1 MENPK
6 LIFLFISLLSI
17 IPWPSQSSSNSTCLE
32 TVNEIRFT
40 YYVQDKT
47 LGDGQSV
54 YAVARSIITDQVPSG
69 FGAVYVVD
77 VLVTYGPEITSK
89 KLGRIQGVTV
99 SSDLREVALE
109 TILNLVITEGE
120 WKGSTLSIF
129 GRNPLYD
136 EVREVSIVGGTGAFN
151 LAWGYATTS
160 TYYVNKYGTRAVY
173 KYDVVVY
180 NTTFAL

>member
-40 YYVQDKT
+40 FYTHDRS
-47 LGDGQSV
+47 LGDGQNV
-54 YAVARSIITDQVPSG
+54 YSVARSIITDQVPSA
-69 FGAVYVVD
+69 FGVVYVVD
-77 VLVTYGPEITSK
+77 VLATYGPEITSK
-89 KLGRIQGVTV
+89 KLGRIQGATV
-99 SSDLREVALE
+99 SSDLREVALDV
-109 TILNLVITEGE
+109 IVNLVITEGE
-120 WKGSTLSIF
+120 WKGSTLNIF
-129 GRNPLYD
+129 GRNPLED
-136 EVREVSIVGGTGAFN
+136 EVREVSIVGGTSAFK

-160 TYYVNKYGTRAVY
+160 TYYVNKYRTDYVF

-180 NTTFAL
+180 NTTFAP